1 MIHEIHDIDI
11 NNIDLDSHNPR
22 EGQLDLDQT
31 NKLRLYAGQS
41 KTLELAKHIAEN
53 GMNPSEFP
61 ILIVNPKNRK
71 RYIVVEGNRRISAIK
86 LLLKPAL
93 ISKASDRKKYQIAAS
108 EASNLSSLRKVS
120 CFIMENR
127 DEADTWILVKHGG
140 EQEGI
145 GVVPWAAAERARYE
159 EMRGRRHQDIVAMRL
174 VQYARDRAL
183 IDDDTMINADSRI
196 TTISRVVKSPEF
208 RDNVLGLIEG
218 QDDLLSKAPKGQFDR
233 AVVRVITDIANE
245 IQTSRS
251 LNNISERNK
260 YIETVIKEERIDLN
274 KSIQTPRKVY
284 QVKFAHQRPIYTTS
298 RSGRSRRTIIGDDYL
313 PSVSNSRILDII
325 DELKSLN
332 ANRYPNACAVL
343 VRVLVEMIV
352 VNYAEVNNLRIKRE
366 DTLRVKLES
375 VTSDMR
381 TRGLIDSSE
390 IKFLENLVNTTGSLF
405 SITALHQYVHNPKFK
420 PAPGDLKIYW
430 DNIEN
435 FTLVA
440 LNNS

>member
-1 MIHEIHDIDI
+1 MIQEIHNIDI
-11 NNIDLDSHNPR
+11 NNIDLDSRNPR
-22 EGQLDLDQT
+22 EGQLHLDQT
-31 NKLRLYAGQS
+31 NKLQLYAGQS
-41 KTLELAKHIAEN
+41 KTLELAKHIGKN
-53 GMNPSEFP
+53 GLNPSEFP
-61 ILIVNPKNRK
+61 ILIENPKKRN

-93 ISKASDRKKYQIAAS
+93 IRKVSDRKKYQGIASVAP
-108 EASNLSSLRKVS
+108 NLSSLRKVS

-145 GVVPWAAAERARYE
+145 GIVPWAAAERARYE

-174 VQYARDRAL
+174 VQYAREKAL
-183 IDDDTMINADSRI
+183 IDDATMSKADSRI

-218 QDDLLSKAPKGQFDR
+218 QNDLFSKAPKGQFDR
-233 AVVRVITDIANE
+233 AVVRVITDIADE

-251 LNNISERNK
+251 LNSILERNK
-260 YIETVIKEERIDLN
+260 YIGTVIKEESIDIN

-284 QVKFAHQRPIYTTS
+284 QGKFAHQPSKYPTT
-298 RSGRSRRTIIGDDYL
+298 RFARSRRTLIGDDYS
-313 PSVSNSRILDII
+313 PAVSNSRILDII

-332 ANRYPNACAVL
+332 INKYPNSCAVL

-352 VNYAEVNNLRIKRE
+352 VNYAEVNNLQIKKE
-366 DTLRVKLES
+366 DALRGKLES
-375 VTSDMR
+375 VASDME
-381 TRGLIDSSE
+381 TRGWIDSSE
-390 IKFLENLVNTTGSLF
+390 INYIRKLVNTTNNLF
-405 SITALHQYVHNPKFK
+405 SITALHQYVHNPNFK

-435 FTLVA
+435 FTLAA